1 MITYSLVMIAYINI
15 NNFNENNLYFTD
27 SIKNTVIN
35 NGKFIRLHYTNN
47 STIFNGIYIFA
58 PLTLINK
65 DNSNYINIKKDNY
78 TNLLIDIEKKILNK
92 YLTKKKKVFRLND
105 QISLN
110 SIKIF
115 NNNDYNDI
123 NINKIIIK
131 ISGLW
136 EDENSYGLTY
146 KFINY
151 N

>member
-1 MITYSLVMIAYINI
+1 MIAYINI
-15 NNFNENNLYFTD
+15 NNFNENNLYFSD
-27 SIKNTVIN
+27 CIKNTVIN

-47 STIFNGIYIFA
+47 TTIFNGIYILV
-58 PLTLINK
+58 PLTLVNK
-65 DNSNYINIKKDNY
+65 DCSNYINIKKDNH
-78 TNLLIDIEKKILNK
+78 TNLLIDIEKTILNK
-92 YLTKKKKVFRLND
+92 YLTNKKKVFRLND

-115 NNNDYNDI
+115 NNNEYNDNN